1 MDKKIKIISLTKQ
14 GLKTAHRIAERLD
27 GAVCYGP
34 ADRAEGN
41 CRSLPGSLKESMDF
55 LWVDAHFLVFV
66 AAAGM
71 VVRLIAPYLSNKDTD
86 PAVIVTDHRGRFAVS
101 LLSGHLG
108 GGNDLAYE
116 IAHILDG
123 QAVITTATDNLDYPG
138 WDILA
143 RDNGLEIINKE
154 LLAKLTGVWL
164 DGYELALIDNLG
176 LLPIDLPGVVHWPS
190 IDTLPQERYGVYAG
204 CRKLSSH
211 EKVLILKPDKL
222 SVGIGCHSS
231 ISADEI
237 EQALRNLLSTNDLD
251 LSRVV
256 RIASVSKRK
265 DTPALFVLAKKLDI
279 HLEFFEPEIL
289 ASIKTPNPS
298 AIAEQ
303 KVATPSVCEAASLAN
318 WAYAHLIVEK
328 TKWPNLTLAAAV
340 AR

>member
-1 MDKKIKIISLTKQ
+1 LDKKIIIISLTKQ
-14 GLKTAHRIAERLD
+14 GLKTASRIAERLD

-41 CRSLPGSLKESMDF
+41 CRSLPGSLKDSMDF
-55 LWVDAHFLVFV
+55 LWADAQCLIFI

-71 VVRLIAPYLSNKDTD
+71 VVRLIAPYLSDKETD
-86 PAVIVTDHRGRFAVS
+86 PAVIVVDHRGRFAVS
-101 LLSGHLG
+101 LLSGHVG

-116 IAHILDG
+116 VAQILDG

-143 RDNGLEIINKE
+143 RDYGLEVINKE
-154 LLAKLTGVWL
+154 LLAELTGVWL
-164 DGYELALIDNLG
+164 DGTELALVDYIG
-176 LLPIDLPGVVHWPS
+176 FLPIDIPGVVHWPN
-190 IDTLPQERYGVYAG
+190 IDTLPQERYGVYVG
-204 CRKLSSH
+204 FREVTTH
-211 EKVLILKPDKL
+211 DKVLFLKPDKL
-222 SVGIGCHSS
+222 SIGIGCHCS
-231 ISADEI
+231 ITADEL

-256 RIASVSKRK
+256 RIASVSRRK
-265 DTPALFVLAKKLDI
+265 DTPALFKLSEKLDI
-279 HLEFFEPEIL
+279 PLKFFEPEIL
-289 ASIKTPNPS
+289 AAIKTPNPS

-303 KVATPSVCEAASLAN
+303 MVATPSVCEAASLAN
-318 WAYAHLIVEK
+318 WAYAHIIVEK